1 VQLEN
6 KDLDQLLHL
15 LIQTRRLTKLAVS
28 TNTISYSEQELI
40 LQEVEQASTVLK
52 KIGESIQGKSTR
64 KAATTIKEDIL

>member
-1 VQLEN
+1 MQLEN

-52 KIGESIQGKSTR
+52 KISESIQGKSIQ